1 MNPLITSIIE
11 LELALDVRV
20 TNEPINR
27 ARGNHAQADAEKE
40 SAADLRRALKILK
53 GAKRIKNALDMLGLA
68 LTEHGHK
75 WQPEERASYEKASRI
90 LANVPRQVSL
100 AGAAGGSQR
109 MGAKAHGL
117 LFCQQA
123 LCLSGGTSNGCSSKL
138 QTGQRLT
145 ARACSEY
152 FYHSSEIKAGPLTV
166 SSEGTSAVESSR
178 SRFEPSS
185 TKAIGGT
192 YARLEPER
200 AFPIGRCPCL
210 LL

>member
-90 LANVPRQVSL
+90 LANVPSHLSRLLLASEPAPQAKCQKCRRHGIRCTGSL
-100 AGAAGGSQR
+100 A
-109 MGAKAHGL
+109 L
-117 LFCQQA
+117 ICW
-123 LCLSGGTSNGCSSKL
+123 LSMK
-138 QTGQRLT
+138 
-145 ARACSEY
+145 E
-152 FYHSSEIKAGPLTV
+152 F
-166 SSEGTSAVESSR
+166 
-178 SRFEPSS
+178 
-185 TKAIGGT
+185 
-192 YARLEPER
+192 
-200 AFPIGRCPCL
+200 
-210 LL
+210 